1 MYSLHIRIGGGK
13 SIAYWGWCV
22 IWCLFS
28 PPSIPLSLSPSL
40 PFFLTSSFSI
50 SLPPSSLLPP
60 PSLSLSFPFQ
70 VSDLQKKSS
79 ELKVIVDE
87 NCTLAERLVAE
98 RITKQ
103 QYLSDEKG
111 NTSRMQRLQQDINAI
126 VKTL

>member
-1 MYSLHIRIGGGK
+1 M
-13 SIAYWGWCV
+13 WCV
-22 IWCLFS
+22 I
-28 PPSIPLSLSPSL
+28 
-40 PFFLTSSFSI
+40 
-50 SLPPSSLLPP
+50 SSLLPP
-60 PSLSLSFPFQ
+60 SFPPSLPPSLSLFLTSSLRFPPSLLPPPPLSLSLSFPCQ